1 MSIQGKWSFFVKILI
16 PNPKEMVVVKINQNH
31 HHPTP
36 SRSCFLLL
44 AETILP
50 GLTVTRLITTTVV
63 VHKKSVLLHRQAP
76 RRVILLSY
84 HQHPQVQIQRYVS
97 LPYILFVESDLYV
110 TNFSSFTARANGTTT
125 FDTHR
130 DQRSVAIDEEA
141 AIANYELTLKCGG
154 KRLIKSGHDKF
165 FVRKPKYRPYLL
177 VLKFMNDPKMTGT
190 NIACLQCKKKGPCSS
205 IVEIQPTN

>member
-1 MSIQGKWSFFVKILI
+1 METSDITCAGGVNLDSENHDEVNLYAITFKSRKGKII
-16 PNPKEMVVVKINQNH
+16 
-31 HHPTP
+31 
-36 SRSCFLLL
+36 
-44 AETILP
+44 
-50 GLTVTRLITTTVV
+50 
-63 VHKKSVLLHRQAP
+63 
-76 RRVILLSY
+76 
-84 HQHPQVQIQRYVS
+84 RYG
-97 LPYILFVESDLYV
+97 DH
-110 TNFSSFTARANGTTT
+110 TARANGTTT

-165 FVRKPKYRPYLL
+165 FVRKSKYCPYLL
-177 VLKFMNDPKMTGT
+177 VLRFMNDPKTTDT